1 MKDSTTLLNSQNLE
15 KLYGQAQDE
24 IKQEKPSP
32 LSPEKARLIQK
43 GLERLVS
50 YGLLSDPSAIRDWAN
65 GLADI
70 SEERL
75 TAGFVK
81 AKDYTGYLALGDLRN
96 MCKKPMQNGSYRPYQ
111 ALPHKSMDKDELRA
125 RIAKMREETGI

>member
-1 MKDSTTLLNSQNLE
+1 M
-15 KLYGQAQDE
+15 
-24 IKQEKPSP
+24 
-32 LSPEKARLIQK
+32 

-65 GLADI
+65 GLADL

-81 AKDYTGYLALGDLRN
+81 AKDYTGYLTLGDLRN
-96 MCKKPMQNGSYRPYQ
+96 LCKKPVENGSYRRFK
-111 ALPHKSMDKDELRA
+111 ALPHKPMDSDMLKSK
-125 RIAKMREETGI
+125 IAKMRKQLDI